1 MKARQLIVKVHGLI
15 GIVIGLLIIVISL
28 TGSAIVFQ
36 TELDTWLNQSLFHV
50 IPQAQKVSIDTILDS
65 VQTAYPKLPL
75 AFIQVPKTPDTSY
88 IINQQLPHEQ
98 RWQTFV
104 DPYTGRILGSRIWER
119 STIGFMYAVHHNLL
133 TGTTGQI
140 IVGIAG
146 LGLLFIAISGMMLW
160 TGWRKLATGFKIRW
174 NAPAA
179 LLNYDLHNVGGILAS
194 VLLVISAATGVAIVG
209 LHLLP
214 LLTPMAEIKA
224 LPTQPIIALSQ
235 LLKTAN
241 AAMPEGKITL
251 IQFSEEEPELLTI
264 HKKLP
269 TQDTGR
275 FDFSTIVLNRYSGEL
290 IATTKVEKA
299 EGIFKFMVT
308 IADLHFGTFGQLP
321 TRILYLGLGLTPI
334 ILFLTGL
341 INWRRRRTIGHS
353 RPAIVQ
359 LAQMSESQNR

>member
-15 GIVIGLLIIVISL
+15 GIAIGLLIVVVSI

-36 TELDTWLNQSLFHV
+36 AELDAELNRSLFHV
-50 IPQAQKVSIDTILDS
+50 SPQAQVVSIDAILDS

-98 RWQTFV
+98 RRQTFV
-104 DPYTGRILGSRIWER
+104 DPYTGEVLGSRIWEQ
-119 STIGFMYAVHHNLL
+119 SLIGWMYAVHHNLL
-133 TGTTGQI
+133 AGITGQI
-140 IVGIAG
+140 VVGVAG
-146 LGLLFIAISGMMLW
+146 LGLLFIVISGTMLW

-174 NAPAA
+174 RSPVA
-179 LLNYDLHNVGGILAS
+179 LFNYDLHNVGGIVSS
-194 VLLVISAATGVAIVG
+194 VLLVLSAATGVAIVG

-214 LLTPMAEIKA
+214 MLAPSVEARVPPNQQIV
-224 LPTQPIIALSQ
+224 ALSQ

-241 AAMPEGKITL
+241 AAMPEGKITT
-251 IQFSEEEPELLTI
+251 IEFSEEDPELLTI
-264 HKKLP
+264 RKKLP

-275 FDFSTIVLNRYSGEL
+275 FDFSTIELNRYSGEL
-290 IATTKVEKA
+290 IAVTKVEKA

-321 TRILYLGLGLTPI
+321 TRILYLGMGFMPML
-334 ILFLTGL
+334 LFVTGL
-341 INWRRRRTIGHS
+341 ANWRRRQTIGHS
-353 RPAIVQ
+353 RQTAVQ
-359 LAQMSESQNR
+359 LAQASAPQKP